1 MGPCTRF
8 EREGLLALERGE
20 PLDPHFDGCADCLR
34 EREVYRALVARL
46 ASLGA
51 AERPPAG
58 YEARV
63 LERIARQRGSAPPAR
78 SARSRH
84 GWSLAL
90 VMAAA
95 AILAVALFRGRSDP
109 APRSSPQPGLVLTL
123 HAAHDDAPMRSIDS
137 AKPGDRLVVRAAT
150 GGLPHA
156 ELRIWQGDAAVL
168 VRCSDQPPCRRE
180 PEAIEVE
187 LVLPSRGDYEV
198 ILVVSERELPE
209 PRLQLD
215 DDVAA
220 IEAAGG
226 RLERAER
233 IRVR

>member
-1 MGPCTRF
+1 MSPCTRF

-20 PLDPHFDGCADCLR
+20 ELDPHFERCADCLR
-34 EREVYRALVARL
+34 EREIHRALVARL

-51 AERPPAG
+51 SERPPAG

-63 LERIARQRGSAPPAR
+63 LERIAQKRRSEPPAR
-78 SARSRH
+78 AARSKH

-90 VMAAA
+90 AMAAA
-95 AILAVALFRGRSDP
+95 AILAVGLLRGRPDP
-109 APRSSPQPGLVLTL
+109 AARSSQPSLALTL
-123 HAAHDDAPMRSIDS
+123 HAAHDDTPMRSIDS
-137 AKPGDRLVVRAAT
+137 AKPGDRLVVRATPGA
-150 GGLPHA
+150 LPHA
-156 ELRIWQGDAAVL
+156 ELRIWQGGASLL
-168 VRCSDQPPCRRE
+168 VRCSDEPPCRRV
-180 PEAIEVE
+180 PKAIETE

-198 ILVVSERELPE
+198 ILVVSEREIPE
-209 PRLQLD
+209 PRPGLD

-226 RLERAER
+226 RVERGER